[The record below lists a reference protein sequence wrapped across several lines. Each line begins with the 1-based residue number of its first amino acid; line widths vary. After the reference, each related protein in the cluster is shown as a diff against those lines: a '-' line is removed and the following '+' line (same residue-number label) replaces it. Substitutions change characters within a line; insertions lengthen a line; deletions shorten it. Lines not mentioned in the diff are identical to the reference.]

1 MLLEEIC
8 SPIDPWG
15 LFKKVYRLPL
25 PFFLDSS
32 VRGDYSFVG
41 FDPFMIIRSRGFENH
56 IITRGNH
63 FETKGNP
70 FEVLKAYLDIYRA
83 DSYIHP
89 LQGGIVGFL
98 GYDLRCEIEQL
109 PFRARRDMPI
119 PDLLFGFYDTVY
131 IYHHREKRFFIAST
145 GFPESSGV
153 ARERRAYKRLKA
165 FKKLLWGNESLISTH
180 LELSTVPPFHIS
192 KNFSKGLYIEA
203 IKRALEYIAS
213 GDIYQVNLS
222 QRFET
227 PLPCDPLH
235 IYGILRDENPTSMGA
250 FLRFDRSCVLSNSPE
265 RFLRIRDGIV
275 ETMPIKG
282 TIKRAKDPLYDRINI
297 DRLRNDPKE
306 NAEHIMI
313 VDLERNDL
321 GRVCKYGT
329 VKVTDDRLIDTYS
342 SLHHMVS
349 TIKGTLRDG
358 IHPIEAIKAC
368 FPGGSITGAPKIRAM
383 EIIDELEPTARALYT
398 GSIGYIDFSRQTDL
412 NIAIRTAIVYKN
424 RLFFQ
429 TGGGIVA
436 DSDPEKEYRET
447 LLKAKSFFK
456 TLSRLR
462 HGYGSYRR
470 YFIPGWNQ

>member
-56 IITRGNH
+56 IITRGDH
-63 FETKGNP
+63 VKIKEDP
-70 FEVLKAYLDIYRA
+70 FKVLKAYLDIYRA
-83 DSYIHP
+83 DGYIHP

-98 GYDLRCEIEQL
+98 CYDLRCIIEQI
-109 PFRARRDMPI
+109 PFRARRDIPI
-119 PDLLFGFYDTVY
+119 PDLFFGFYDTVY

-145 GFPESSGV
+145 GFPESLR
-153 ARERRAYKRLKA
+153 ANRERRAYKRLKA
-165 FKKLLWGNESLISTH
+165 FKKLLLGNKSPIPTH
-180 LELSTVPPFHIS
+180 LELSTAPPFHIN
-192 KNFSKGLYIEA
+192 KNLSKGLYTEA

-227 PLPCDPLH
+227 PLPCDPIH
-235 IYGILRDENPTSMGA
+235 IYGMLREENPTSMGA
-250 FLRFDRSCVLSNSPE
+250 FLRFDRSSILSNSPE
-265 RFLRIRDGIV
+265 RFLRIREEMI

-282 TIKRAKDPLYDRINI
+282 TTKRAKASLYDRINI

-321 GRVCKYGT
+321 GRVCRYGT
-329 VKVTDDRLIDTYS
+329 VKVTDDRRIETYS

-358 IHPIEAIKAC
+358 IHPIDAIKAC

-383 EIIDELEPTARALYT
+383 EIIDELEPTARGLYT
-398 GSIGYIDFSRQTDL
+398 GSIGYIDFSGQADL

-436 DSDPEKEYRET
+436 DSEPEKEYRET
-447 LLKAKSFFK
+447 LLKAKSFFN

-462 HGYGSYRR
+462 RGYRR
-470 YFIPGWNQ
+470 YFIQGWNR